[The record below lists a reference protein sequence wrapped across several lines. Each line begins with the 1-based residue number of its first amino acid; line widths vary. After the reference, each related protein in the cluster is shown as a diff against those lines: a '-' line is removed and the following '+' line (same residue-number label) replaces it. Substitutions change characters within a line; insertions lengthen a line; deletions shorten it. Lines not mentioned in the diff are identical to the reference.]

1 MAKEKLLITLA
12 VLIKAVI
19 AVTVEVAVEV
29 ETKVEVEVAVEV
41 VLVIEVE
48 GFPSSPSTHSP
59 SGFAFLVASLANS
72 MLGPTPVL

>member
-1 MAKEKLLITLA
+1 MAKEKLLITLD

-29 ETKVEVEVAVEV
+29 ETKVEVEV
-41 VLVIEVE
+41 VLEVE
-48 GFPSSPSTHSP
+48 IDGFPSSPSTHSP

>member
-19 AVTVEVAVEV
+19 AVTVEVAVAV
-29 ETKVEVEVAVEV
+29 ETKVEIEVAVVLKIV
-41 VLVIEVE
+41 VD